1 MESSNEILIKIK
13 TLNSTT
19 IPLKIY
25 TNETIGGLKNK
36 IFQKIRVSVINQ
48 RLIFQG
54 KVLKNENKIEDYKIE
69 ESDVIHLVETDNRNY
84 QPPPTSSITNSSN
97 AQTSNPYLAIF
108 NSIFN
113 SHQTNQNNNNQT
125 LSQNDTEGIYDSF
138 KHILYP
144 STFNLQQTTE
154 IITQNI
160 NSIYN
165 LIDTSN
171 ILNFDN
177 STRIK
182 NLYQNNIGGIE
193 FKVGQWIDVRDQNLQ
208 WIEGQIIEIKEKQ
221 IKVHYIG
228 TSSRMNEW
236 IGINSERIALFRTYT
251 AQENKINDKYSSAH
265 PNKEDPNSSDTIHFT
280 KVKKFSCI
288 SNDLIIFLDIIKEKI
303 TKILN
308 QKEVIKHNR
317 FDSKD
322 VLFDNERYEMLMIMQ
337 LYPLLDKFGRLFT
350 DMAYYLMNTSFNYYT
365 DNIYLFRKNIY
376 DESLRF
382 MNIYDTSETVMK
394 NRLAQYQ
401 NLTKYSIL
409 RTNNNGT
416 NVYSNRNNETVPR
429 IGYIVNVHSYQR
441 TREEE
446 REEAMRRARRFI
458 VGKEQFTIEGKGKK
472 MYDNG
477 TQTSNI
483 KEKRIFDM
491 DKGVERFFIQG
502 VVIKKDIIEDKK
514 NTLKK
519 SITKEKY
526 IIEAKNKGATK
537 ANLQSSST
545 TFKKGNS
552 MGGGVRYKV
561 NTSKGSLFTKK
572 K

>member
-54 KVLKNENKIEDYKIE
+54 KVLQNDKQISDYKIE

-84 QPPPTSSITNSSN
+84 QPPPSSSSITNSDN
-97 AQTSNPYLAIF
+97 TQTQTNPYLAIF
-108 NSIFN
+108 NSIFT
-113 SHQTNQNNNNQT
+113 SHPTSQNNTQN

-144 STFNLQQTTE
+144 STFNLQNTTE
-154 IITQNI
+154 IITQSI

-171 ILNFDN
+171 FLNFDN
-177 STRIK
+177 SARIK
-182 NLYQNNIGGIE
+182 NLYQNNIGGLE
-193 FKVGQWIDVRDQNLQ
+193 FKVGQWIDIRDQNLQ
-208 WIEGQIIEIKEKQ
+208 WIEGQIIEVKDKQ
-221 IKVHYIG
+221 VKVHYIG

-236 IGINSERIALFRTYT
+236 IGTNSDRLALFRTYT
-251 AQENKINDKYSSAH
+251 AQENKLNEKYSSAH
-265 PNKEDPNSSDTIHFT
+265 PNKEDPNPNDTIHFT

-288 SNDLIIFLDIIKEKI
+288 SNDIIIFLDVIKEKI
-303 TKILN
+303 TRILN
-308 QKEVIKHNR
+308 QKEVLKHNR

-322 VLFDNERYEMLMIMQ
+322 ALFDNERYEMLMIMQ
-337 LYPLLDKFGRLFT
+337 LYPLLDKFGRLLT

-409 RTNNNGT
+409 RTSNNGS
-416 NVYSNRNNETVPR
+416 NAYSNSHSENVPR

-446 REEAMRRARRFI
+446 REEQMRRARRFI
-458 VGKEQFTIEGKGKK
+458 VGRENFTIEGKKK
-472 MYDNG
+472 RMYDNG
-477 TQTSNI
+477 TQTTI
-483 KEKRIFDM
+483 KEKRMLDM
-491 DKGVERFFIQG
+491 DKGVERFCIQG
-502 VVIKKDIIEDKK
+502 VVKKDIIEDKK
-514 NTLKK
+514 TALRK

-526 IIEAKNKGATK
+526 VIEAKSKAFTK
-537 ANLQSSST
+537 TSTQSTS
-545 TFKKGNS
+545 FKNGNS
-552 MGGGVRYKV
+552 INKSVRYKV
-561 NTSKGSLFTKK
+561 DASKGTFFTKK

>member
-54 KVLKNENKIEDYKIE
+54 KVLQNDKQISDYKIE

-84 QPPPTSSITNSSN
+84 QPPPSSSSITNSDN
-97 AQTSNPYLAIF
+97 TQTQTNPYLAIF
-108 NSIFN
+108 NSIFT
-113 SHQTNQNNNNQT
+113 SHPTSQNNTQN

-144 STFNLQQTTE
+144 STFNLQNTTE
-154 IITQNI
+154 IITQSI

-171 ILNFDN
+171 FLNFDN
-177 STRIK
+177 SARIK
-182 NLYQNNIGGIE
+182 NLYQNNIGGLE
-193 FKVGQWIDVRDQNLQ
+193 FKVGQWIDIRDQNLQ
-208 WIEGQIIEIKEKQ
+208 WIEGQIIEVKDKQ
-221 IKVHYIG
+221 VKVHYIG

-236 IGINSERIALFRTYT
+236 IGTNSDRLALFRTYT
-251 AQENKINDKYSSAH
+251 AQENKLNEKYSSAH
-265 PNKEDPNSSDTIHFT
+265 PNKEDPNPNDTIHFT

-288 SNDLIIFLDIIKEKI
+288 SNDIIIFLDVIKEKI
-303 TKILN
+303 TRILN
-308 QKEVIKHNR
+308 QKEVLKHNR

-322 VLFDNERYEMLMIMQ
+322 ALFDNERYEMLMIMQ
-337 LYPLLDKFGRLFT
+337 LYPLLDKFGRLLT

-409 RTNNNGT
+409 RTSNNGS
-416 NVYSNRNNETVPR
+416 NAYSNSHSENVPR

-446 REEAMRRARRFI
+446 REEQMRRARRFI
-458 VGKEQFTIEGKGKK
+458 VGRENFTIEGKKK
-472 MYDNG
+472 RMYDNG
-477 TQTSNI
+477 TQTTI
-483 KEKRIFDM
+483 KEKRMLDM
-491 DKGVERFFIQG
+491 DKGVERFCIQG
-502 VVIKKDIIEDKK
+502 VVKKDIIEDKK
-514 NTLKK
+514 TALRK

-526 IIEAKNKGATK
+526 VIEAKSKAFTK
-537 ANLQSSST
+537 TSTQSTS
-545 TFKKGNS
+545 FKKGNS
-552 MGGGVRYKV
+552 INKSVRYKV
-561 NTSKGSLFTKK
+561 DASKGTFFTKK

>member
-54 KVLKNENKIEDYKIE
+54 KVLQNDKQISDYKIE

-84 QPPPTSSITNSSN
+84 QPPPSSSSITNSDN
-97 AQTSNPYLAIF
+97 TQTQTNPYLAIF
-108 NSIFN
+108 NSIFT
-113 SHQTNQNNNNQT
+113 SHPTSQNNTQN

-144 STFNLQQTTE
+144 STFNLQNTTE
-154 IITQNI
+154 IITQSI

-171 ILNFDN
+171 FLNFDN
-177 STRIK
+177 SARIK
-182 NLYQNNIGGIE
+182 NLYQNNIGGLE
-193 FKVGQWIDVRDQNLQ
+193 FTVGQWIDIRDQNLQ
-208 WIEGQIIEIKEKQ
+208 WIEGQIIEVKAKQ
-221 IKVHYIG
+221 VKVHYIG

-236 IGINSERIALFRTYT
+236 IGTNSDRLALFRTYT
-251 AQENKINDKYSSAH
+251 AQENKLNEKYSSAH
-265 PNKEDPNSSDTIHFT
+265 PNKEDPNPNDTIHFT

-288 SNDLIIFLDIIKEKI
+288 SNDIIIFLDVIKEKI
-303 TKILN
+303 TRILN
-308 QKEVIKHNR
+308 QKEVLKHNR

-322 VLFDNERYEMLMIMQ
+322 ALFDNERYEMLMIMQ
-337 LYPLLDKFGRLFT
+337 LYPLLDKFGRLLT

-409 RTNNNGT
+409 RTSNNGS
-416 NVYSNRNNETVPR
+416 NAYSNSHSENVPR

-446 REEAMRRARRFI
+446 REEQMRRARRFI
-458 VGKEQFTIEGKGKK
+458 VGRENFTIEGKKK
-472 MYDNG
+472 RMYDNG
-477 TQTSNI
+477 TQTTI
-483 KEKRIFDM
+483 KEKRMLDM
-491 DKGVERFFIQG
+491 DKGVERFCIQG
-502 VVIKKDIIEDKK
+502 VVKKDIIEDKK
-514 NTLKK
+514 TALRK

-526 IIEAKNKGATK
+526 VIEAKSKAFTK
-537 ANLQSSST
+537 TSTQSTS
-545 TFKKGNS
+545 FKKGNS
-552 MGGGVRYKV
+552 INKSVRYKV
-561 NTSKGSLFTKK
+561 DASKGTFFTKK

>member
-1 MESSNEILIKIK
+1 METSNEILIKIK

-54 KVLKNENKIEDYKIE
+54 KVLQNDKQISDYKIE

-84 QPPPTSSITNSSN
+84 QPPPSSSSITNSDN
-97 AQTSNPYLAIF
+97 TQTQTNPYLAIF
-108 NSIFN
+108 NSIFT
-113 SHQTNQNNNNQT
+113 SHPTSQNNTQN

-144 STFNLQQTTE
+144 STFNLQNTTE
-154 IITQNI
+154 IITQSI

-165 LIDTSN
+165 LIDTLN
-171 ILNFDN
+171 FLNFDN
-177 STRIK
+177 SARIK
-182 NLYQNNIGGIE
+182 NLYQNNIGGLE
-193 FKVGQWIDVRDQNLQ
+193 FKVGQWIDIRDQNLQ
-208 WIEGQIIEIKEKQ
+208 WIEGQIIEVKDKQ
-221 IKVHYIG
+221 VKVHYIG

-236 IGINSERIALFRTYT
+236 IGTNSDRLALFRTYT
-251 AQENKINDKYSSAH
+251 AQENKLNEKYSSAH
-265 PNKEDPNSSDTIHFT
+265 PNKEDPNPNDTIHFT

-288 SNDLIIFLDIIKEKI
+288 SNDIIIFLDVIKEKI
-303 TKILN
+303 TRILN
-308 QKEVIKHNR
+308 QKEVLKHNR

-322 VLFDNERYEMLMIMQ
+322 ALFDNERYEMLMIMQ
-337 LYPLLDKFGRLFT
+337 LYPLLDKFGRLLT

-409 RTNNNGT
+409 RTSNNGS
-416 NVYSNRNNETVPR
+416 NAYSNSHSENVPR

-446 REEAMRRARRFI
+446 REEQMRRARRFI
-458 VGKEQFTIEGKGKK
+458 VGRENFTIEGKKK
-472 MYDNG
+472 RMYDNG
-477 TQTSNI
+477 TQTTI
-483 KEKRIFDM
+483 KEKRMLDM
-491 DKGVERFFIQG
+491 DKGVERFCIQG
-502 VVIKKDIIEDKK
+502 VVKKDIIEDKK
-514 NTLKK
+514 TALRK

-526 IIEAKNKGATK
+526 VIEAKSKAFTK
-537 ANLQSSST
+537 TSTQSTS
-545 TFKKGNS
+545 FKKGNS
-552 MGGGVRYKV
+552 INKSVRYKV
-561 NTSKGSLFTKK
+561 DASKGTFFTKK

>member
-54 KVLKNENKIEDYKIE
+54 KVLQNDKQISDYKIE

-84 QPPPTSSITNSSN
+84 QPPPSSSSITNSDN
-97 AQTSNPYLAIF
+97 TQTQTNPYLAIF
-108 NSIFN
+108 NSIFT
-113 SHQTNQNNNNQT
+113 SHPTSQNNTQN

-144 STFNLQQTTE
+144 STFNLQNTTE
-154 IITQNI
+154 IITQSI

-171 ILNFDN
+171 FLNFDN
-177 STRIK
+177 SARIK
-182 NLYQNNIGGIE
+182 NLYQNNIGGLE
-193 FKVGQWIDVRDQNLQ
+193 FKVGQWIDIRDQNLQ
-208 WIEGQIIEIKEKQ
+208 WIEGQIIEVKDKQ
-221 IKVHYIG
+221 VKVHYIG

-236 IGINSERIALFRTYT
+236 IGTNSDRLALFRTYT
-251 AQENKINDKYSSAH
+251 AQENKLNEKYSSAH
-265 PNKEDPNSSDTIHFT
+265 PNKEDPNPNDTIHFT

-288 SNDLIIFLDIIKEKI
+288 SNDIIIFLDVIKEKI
-303 TKILN
+303 TRILN
-308 QKEVIKHNR
+308 QKEVLKHNR

-322 VLFDNERYEMLMIMQ
+322 ALFDNERYEMLMIMQ
-337 LYPLLDKFGRLFT
+337 LYPLLDKFGRLLT

-409 RTNNNGT
+409 RTSNNGS
-416 NVYSNRNNETVPR
+416 NAYSNSHSENVPR

-446 REEAMRRARRFI
+446 REEQMRRARRFI
-458 VGKEQFTIEGKGKK
+458 VGRENFTIEGKKK
-472 MYDNG
+472 RMYDNG
-477 TQTSNI
+477 TQTTL
-483 KEKRIFDM
+483 KEKRMLDM
-491 DKGVERFFIQG
+491 DKGVERFCIQG
-502 VVIKKDIIEDKK
+502 VVKKDIIEDKK
-514 NTLKK
+514 TALRK

-526 IIEAKNKGATK
+526 VIEAKSKAFTK
-537 ANLQSSST
+537 TSTQSTS
-545 TFKKGNS
+545 FKKGNS
-552 MGGGVRYKV
+552 INKSVRYKV
-561 NTSKGSLFTKK
+561 DASKGTFFTKK

>member
-54 KVLKNENKIEDYKIE
+54 KVLQNDKQISDYKIE

-84 QPPPTSSITNSSN
+84 QPPPSSSSITNSDN
-97 AQTSNPYLAIF
+97 TQTQTNPYLAIF
-108 NSIFN
+108 NSIFT
-113 SHQTNQNNNNQT
+113 SHPTSQNNTQN

-144 STFNLQQTTE
+144 STFNLQNTTE
-154 IITQNI
+154 IITQSI

-171 ILNFDN
+171 FLNFDN
-177 STRIK
+177 SARIK
-182 NLYQNNIGGIE
+182 NLYQNNIGGLE
-193 FKVGQWIDVRDQNLQ
+193 FKVGQWIDIRDQNLQ
-208 WIEGQIIEIKEKQ
+208 WIEGQIIEVKDKQ
-221 IKVHYIG
+221 VKVHYIG

-236 IGINSERIALFRTYT
+236 IGTNSDRLALFRTYT
-251 AQENKINDKYSSAH
+251 AQENKLNEKYSSAH
-265 PNKEDPNSSDTIHFT
+265 PNKEDPNPNDTIHFT

-288 SNDLIIFLDIIKEKI
+288 SNDIIIFLDVIKEKI
-303 TKILN
+303 TRILN
-308 QKEVIKHNR
+308 QKEVLKHSR

-322 VLFDNERYEMLMIMQ
+322 ALFDNERYEMLMIMQ
-337 LYPLLDKFGRLFT
+337 LYPLLDKFGRLLT

-409 RTNNNGT
+409 RTSNNGS
-416 NVYSNRNNETVPR
+416 NAYSNSHSENVPR

-446 REEAMRRARRFI
+446 REEQMRRARRFI
-458 VGKEQFTIEGKGKK
+458 VGRENFTIEGKKK
-472 MYDNG
+472 RMYDNG
-477 TQTSNI
+477 TQTTI
-483 KEKRIFDM
+483 KEKRMLDM
-491 DKGVERFFIQG
+491 DKGVERFCIQG
-502 VVIKKDIIEDKK
+502 VVKKDIIEDKK
-514 NTLKK
+514 TALRK

-526 IIEAKNKGATK
+526 VIEAKSKAFTK
-537 ANLQSSST
+537 TSTQSTS
-545 TFKKGNS
+545 FKKGNS
-552 MGGGVRYKV
+552 INKSVRYKV
-561 NTSKGSLFTKK
+561 DASKGTFFTKK

>member
-54 KVLKNENKIEDYKIE
+54 KVLQNDKQISDYKIE

-84 QPPPTSSITNSSN
+84 QPPPSSSSITNSDN
-97 AQTSNPYLAIF
+97 TQTQTNPYLAIF
-108 NSIFN
+108 NSIFT
-113 SHQTNQNNNNQT
+113 SHPTSQNNTQN

-144 STFNLQQTTE
+144 STFNLQNTTE
-154 IITQNI
+154 IITQSI

-171 ILNFDN
+171 FLNFDN
-177 STRIK
+177 SARIK
-182 NLYQNNIGGIE
+182 NLYQNNIGGLE
-193 FKVGQWIDVRDQNLQ
+193 FKVGQWIDIRDQNLQ
-208 WIEGQIIEIKEKQ
+208 WIEGQIIEVKDKQ
-221 IKVHYIG
+221 VKVHYIG

-236 IGINSERIALFRTYT
+236 IGTNSDRLALFRTYT
-251 AQENKINDKYSSAH
+251 AQENKLNEKYSSAH
-265 PNKEDPNSSDTIHFT
+265 PNKEDPNPNDTIHFT

-288 SNDLIIFLDIIKEKI
+288 SNDIIIFLDVIKEKI
-303 TKILN
+303 TRILN
-308 QKEVIKHNR
+308 QKEVLKHNR

-322 VLFDNERYEMLMIMQ
+322 ALFDNERYEMLMIMQ
-337 LYPLLDKFGRLFT
+337 LYPLLDKFGRLLT

-409 RTNNNGT
+409 RTSNNG
-416 NVYSNRNNETVPR
+416 NNAYSNSHSENVPR

-446 REEAMRRARRFI
+446 REEQMRRARRFI
-458 VGKEQFTIEGKGKK
+458 VGRENFTIEGKKK
-472 MYDNG
+472 RMYDNG
-477 TQTSNI
+477 TQTTI
-483 KEKRIFDM
+483 KEKRMLDM
-491 DKGVERFFIQG
+491 DKGVERFCIQG
-502 VVIKKDIIEDKK
+502 VVKKDIIEDKK
-514 NTLKK
+514 TALRK

-526 IIEAKNKGATK
+526 VIEAKSKAFTK
-537 ANLQSSST
+537 ISTQSTS
-545 TFKKGNS
+545 FKKGNS
-552 MGGGVRYKV
+552 INKSVRYKV
-561 NTSKGSLFTKK
+561 DASKGTFFTKK

>member
-54 KVLKNENKIEDYKIE
+54 KVLQNDKQISDYKIE

-84 QPPPTSSITNSSN
+84 QPPPSSSSITNSDN
-97 AQTSNPYLAIF
+97 TQTQTNPYLAIF
-108 NSIFN
+108 NSIFT
-113 SHQTNQNNNNQT
+113 SHPTSQNNTQN

-144 STFNLQQTTE
+144 STFNLQNTTE
-154 IITQNI
+154 IITQSI

-171 ILNFDN
+171 FLNFDN
-177 STRIK
+177 SARIK
-182 NLYQNNIGGIE
+182 NLYQNNIGGLE
-193 FKVGQWIDVRDQNLQ
+193 FKVGQWIDIRDQNLQ
-208 WIEGQIIEIKEKQ
+208 WIEGQIIEVKDKQ
-221 IKVHYIG
+221 VKVHYIG

-236 IGINSERIALFRTYT
+236 IGTNSDRLALFRTYT
-251 AQENKINDKYSSAH
+251 AQENKLNEKYSSAH
-265 PNKEDPNSSDTIHFT
+265 PNKEDPNPNDTIHFT

-288 SNDLIIFLDIIKEKI
+288 SNDIIIFLDVIKEKI
-303 TKILN
+303 TRILN
-308 QKEVIKHNR
+308 QKEVLKHNQ
-317 FDSKD
+317 FDSRD
-322 VLFDNERYEMLMIMQ
+322 ALFDNERYEMLMIMQ
-337 LYPLLDKFGRLFT
+337 LYPLLDKFGRLLT

-409 RTNNNGT
+409 RTSNNGS
-416 NVYSNRNNETVPR
+416 NAYSNSHSENVPR

-446 REEAMRRARRFI
+446 REEQMRRARRFI
-458 VGKEQFTIEGKGKK
+458 VGRENFTIEGKKK
-472 MYDNG
+472 RMYDNG
-477 TQTSNI
+477 TQTTI
-483 KEKRIFDM
+483 KEKRMLDM
-491 DKGVERFFIQG
+491 DKGVERFCIQG
-502 VVIKKDIIEDKK
+502 VVKKDIIEDKK
-514 NTLKK
+514 TALRK

-526 IIEAKNKGATK
+526 VIEAKSKAFTK
-537 ANLQSSST
+537 TSTQSTS
-545 TFKKGNS
+545 FKKGNS
-552 MGGGVRYKV
+552 INKSVRYKV
-561 NTSKGSLFTKK
+561 DASKGTFFTKK

>member
-54 KVLKNENKIEDYKIE
+54 KVLQNDKQISDYKIE

-84 QPPPTSSITNSSN
+84 QPPPSSSSITNSDN
-97 AQTSNPYLAIF
+97 TQTQTNPYLAIF
-108 NSIFN
+108 NSIFT
-113 SHQTNQNNNNQT
+113 SHPTSQNNTQN

-144 STFNLQQTTE
+144 STFNLQNTTE
-154 IITQNI
+154 IITQSI

-171 ILNFDN
+171 FLNFDN
-177 STRIK
+177 SARIK
-182 NLYQNNIGGIE
+182 NLYQNNIGGLE
-193 FKVGQWIDVRDQNLQ
+193 FKVGQWIDIRDQNLQ
-208 WIEGQIIEIKEKQ
+208 WIEGQIIEVKDKQ
-221 IKVHYIG
+221 VKVHYIG

-236 IGINSERIALFRTYT
+236 IGTNSDRLALFRTYT
-251 AQENKINDKYSSAH
+251 AQENKLNEKYSSAH
-265 PNKEDPNSSDTIHFT
+265 PNKEDPNPNDTIHFT

-288 SNDLIIFLDIIKEKI
+288 SNDIIIFLDVIKEKI
-303 TKILN
+303 TRILN
-308 QKEVIKHNR
+308 QKEVLKHNR

-322 VLFDNERYEMLMIMQ
+322 ALFDNERYEMLMIMQ
-337 LYPLLDKFGRLFT
+337 LYPLLDKFGRLLT

-409 RTNNNGT
+409 RTSNNGS
-416 NVYSNRNNETVPR
+416 NAYSNSHSENVPR

-446 REEAMRRARRFI
+446 REEQMRRARRFI
-458 VGKEQFTIEGKGKK
+458 VGRENFTIEGKKK
-472 MYDNG
+472 RMYDNG
-477 TQTSNI
+477 TQTTI
-483 KEKRIFDM
+483 KEKRMLDM
-491 DKGVERFFIQG
+491 DKGVEHFCIQG
-502 VVIKKDIIEDKK
+502 VVKKDIIEDKK
-514 NTLKK
+514 TALRK

-526 IIEAKNKGATK
+526 VIEAKSKAFTK
-537 ANLQSSST
+537 TSTQSTS
-545 TFKKGNS
+545 FKKGNS
-552 MGGGVRYKV
+552 INKSVRYKV
-561 NTSKGSLFTKK
+561 DASKGTFFTKK

>member
-54 KVLKNENKIEDYKIE
+54 KVLQNDKQISDYKIE

-84 QPPPTSSITNSSN
+84 QPPPSSSSN
-97 AQTSNPYLAIF
+97 NTQTQTNPYLAIF
-108 NSIFN
+108 NSIFT
-113 SHQTNQNNNNQT
+113 SHPTSQNNTQN

-144 STFNLQQTTE
+144 STFNLQNTTE
-154 IITQNI
+154 IITQSI

-171 ILNFDN
+171 FLNFDN
-177 STRIK
+177 SARIK
-182 NLYQNNIGGIE
+182 NLYQNNIGGLE
-193 FKVGQWIDVRDQNLQ
+193 FKVGQWIDIRDQNLQ
-208 WIEGQIIEIKEKQ
+208 WIEGQIIEVKDKQ
-221 IKVHYIG
+221 VKVHYIG

-236 IGINSERIALFRTYT
+236 IGTNSDRLALFRTYT
-251 AQENKINDKYSSAH
+251 AQENKLNEKYSSAH
-265 PNKEDPNSSDTIHFT
+265 PNKEDPNPNDTIHFT

-288 SNDLIIFLDIIKEKI
+288 SNDIIIFLDVIKEKI
-303 TKILN
+303 TRILN
-308 QKEVIKHNR
+308 QKEVLKHNR

-322 VLFDNERYEMLMIMQ
+322 ALFDNERYEMLMIMQ
-337 LYPLLDKFGRLFT
+337 LYPLLDKFGRLLT

-409 RTNNNGT
+409 RTSNNGS
-416 NVYSNRNNETVPR
+416 NAYSNSHSENVPR

-446 REEAMRRARRFI
+446 REEQMRRARRFI
-458 VGKEQFTIEGKGKK
+458 VGRENFTIEGKKK
-472 MYDNG
+472 RMYDNG
-477 TQTSNI
+477 TQTTI
-483 KEKRIFDM
+483 KEKRMLDM
-491 DKGVERFFIQG
+491 DKGVERFCIQG
-502 VVIKKDIIEDKK
+502 VVKKDIIEDKK
-514 NTLKK
+514 TALRK

-526 IIEAKNKGATK
+526 VIEAKSKAFTK
-537 ANLQSSST
+537 TSTQSTS
-545 TFKKGNS
+545 FKKGNS
-552 MGGGVRYKV
+552 INKSVRYKV
-561 NTSKGSLFTKK
+561 DASKGTFFTKK

>member
-54 KVLKNENKIEDYKIE
+54 KVLQNDKQISDYKIE

-84 QPPPTSSITNSSN
+84 QPPPSSSSITNSDN
-97 AQTSNPYLAIF
+97 TQTQTNPYLAIF
-108 NSIFN
+108 NSIFT
-113 SHQTNQNNNNQT
+113 SHPTSQNNTQN

-144 STFNLQQTTE
+144 STFNLQNTTE
-154 IITQNI
+154 IITQSI

-171 ILNFDN
+171 FLNFDN
-177 STRIK
+177 SARIK
-182 NLYQNNIGGIE
+182 NLYQNNIGGLE
-193 FKVGQWIDVRDQNLQ
+193 FKVGQWIDIRDQNLQ
-208 WIEGQIIEIKEKQ
+208 WIEGQIIEVKDKQ
-221 IKVHYIG
+221 VKVHYIG

-236 IGINSERIALFRTYT
+236 IGTNSDRLALFRTYT
-251 AQENKINDKYSSAH
+251 AQENKLNEKYSSAH
-265 PNKEDPNSSDTIHFT
+265 PNKEDPNPNDTIHFT

-288 SNDLIIFLDIIKEKI
+288 SNDIIIFLDVIKEKI
-303 TKILN
+303 TRILN
-308 QKEVIKHNR
+308 QKEVLKHNR

-322 VLFDNERYEMLMIMQ
+322 ALFDNERYEMLMIMQ
-337 LYPLLDKFGRLFT
+337 LYPLLDKFGRLLT
-350 DMAYYLMNTSFNYYT
+350 DMAYHLMNTSINYYT

-409 RTNNNGT
+409 RTSNNGS
-416 NVYSNRNNETVPR
+416 NAYSNSHSENVPR

-446 REEAMRRARRFI
+446 REEQMRRARRFI
-458 VGKEQFTIEGKGKK
+458 VGRENFTIEGKKK
-472 MYDNG
+472 RMYDNG
-477 TQTSNI
+477 TQTTI
-483 KEKRIFDM
+483 KEKRMLDM
-491 DKGVERFFIQG
+491 DKGVERFCIQG
-502 VVIKKDIIEDKK
+502 VVKKDIIEDKK
-514 NTLKK
+514 TALRK

-526 IIEAKNKGATK
+526 VIEAKSKAFTK
-537 ANLQSSST
+537 TSTQSTS
-545 TFKKGNS
+545 FKKGNS
-552 MGGGVRYKV
+552 INKSVRYKV
-561 NTSKGSLFTKK
+561 DASKGTFFTKK

>member
-25 TNETIGGLKNK
+25 TNETIGSLKNK

-54 KVLKNENKIEDYKIE
+54 KVLQNDKQISDYKIE

-84 QPPPTSSITNSSN
+84 QPPPSSSSITNSDN
-97 AQTSNPYLAIF
+97 TQTQTNPYLAIF
-108 NSIFN
+108 NSIFT
-113 SHQTNQNNNNQT
+113 SHPTSQNNTQN

-144 STFNLQQTTE
+144 STFNLQNTTE
-154 IITQNI
+154 IITQSI

-171 ILNFDN
+171 FLNFDN
-177 STRIK
+177 SARIK
-182 NLYQNNIGGIE
+182 NLYQNNIGGLE
-193 FKVGQWIDVRDQNLQ
+193 FKVGQWIDIRDQNLQ
-208 WIEGQIIEIKEKQ
+208 WIEGQIIEVKDKQ
-221 IKVHYIG
+221 VKVHYIG

-236 IGINSERIALFRTYT
+236 IGTNSDRLALFRTYT
-251 AQENKINDKYSSAH
+251 AQENKLNEKYSSAH
-265 PNKEDPNSSDTIHFT
+265 PNKEDPNPNDTIHFT

-288 SNDLIIFLDIIKEKI
+288 SNDIIIFLDVIKEKI
-303 TKILN
+303 TRILN
-308 QKEVIKHNR
+308 QKEVLKHNR

-322 VLFDNERYEMLMIMQ
+322 ALFDNERYEMLMIMQ
-337 LYPLLDKFGRLFT
+337 LYPLLDKFGRLLT

-409 RTNNNGT
+409 RTSNNGS
-416 NVYSNRNNETVPR
+416 NAYSNSHSENVPR

-446 REEAMRRARRFI
+446 REEQMRRARRFI
-458 VGKEQFTIEGKGKK
+458 VGRENFTIEGKKK
-472 MYDNG
+472 RMYDNG
-477 TQTSNI
+477 TQTTI
-483 KEKRIFDM
+483 KEKRMLDM
-491 DKGVERFFIQG
+491 DKGVERFCIQG
-502 VVIKKDIIEDKK
+502 VVKKDIIEDKK
-514 NTLKK
+514 TALRK

-526 IIEAKNKGATK
+526 VIEAKSKAFTK
-537 ANLQSSST
+537 TSTQSTS
-545 TFKKGNS
+545 FKKGNS
-552 MGGGVRYKV
+552 INKSVRYKV
-561 NTSKGSLFTKK
+561 DASKGTFFTKK

>member
-54 KVLKNENKIEDYKIE
+54 KVLQNDKQISDYKIE

-84 QPPPTSSITNSSN
+84 QPPPSSSSITNSDN
-97 AQTSNPYLAIF
+97 TQTQTNPYLAIF
-108 NSIFN
+108 NSIFT
-113 SHQTNQNNNNQT
+113 SHPTSQNNTQN

-144 STFNLQQTTE
+144 STFNLQNTTE
-154 IITQNI
+154 LITQSI

-171 ILNFDN
+171 FLNFDN
-177 STRIK
+177 SARIK
-182 NLYQNNIGGIE
+182 NLYQNNIGGLE
-193 FKVGQWIDVRDQNLQ
+193 FKVGQWIDIRDQNLQ
-208 WIEGQIIEIKEKQ
+208 WIEGQIIEVKDKQ
-221 IKVHYIG
+221 VKVHYIG

-236 IGINSERIALFRTYT
+236 IGTNSDRLALFRTYT
-251 AQENKINDKYSSAH
+251 AQENKLNEKYSSAH
-265 PNKEDPNSSDTIHFT
+265 PNKEDPNPNDTIHFT

-288 SNDLIIFLDIIKEKI
+288 SNDIIIFLDVIKEKI
-303 TKILN
+303 TRILN
-308 QKEVIKHNR
+308 QKEVLKHNR

-322 VLFDNERYEMLMIMQ
+322 ALFDNERYEMLMIMQ
-337 LYPLLDKFGRLFT
+337 LYPLLDKFGRLLT

-409 RTNNNGT
+409 RTSNNGS
-416 NVYSNRNNETVPR
+416 NAYSNSHSENVPR

-446 REEAMRRARRFI
+446 REEQMRRARRFI
-458 VGKEQFTIEGKGKK
+458 VGRENFTIEGKKK
-472 MYDNG
+472 RMYDNG
-477 TQTSNI
+477 TQTTI
-483 KEKRIFDM
+483 KEKRMLDM
-491 DKGVERFFIQG
+491 DKGVERFCIQG
-502 VVIKKDIIEDKK
+502 VVKKDIIEDKK
-514 NTLKK
+514 TALRK

-526 IIEAKNKGATK
+526 VIEAKSKAFTK
-537 ANLQSSST
+537 TSTQSTS
-545 TFKKGNS
+545 FKKGNS
-552 MGGGVRYKV
+552 INKSVRYKV
-561 NTSKGSLFTKK
+561 DASKGTFFTKK

>member
-54 KVLKNENKIEDYKIE
+54 KVLQNDKQISDYKIE

-84 QPPPTSSITNSSN
+84 QPPPSSSSITNSDN
-97 AQTSNPYLAIF
+97 TQTQTNPYLAIF
-108 NSIFN
+108 NSIFT
-113 SHQTNQNNNNQT
+113 SHPTSQNNTQN

-144 STFNLQQTTE
+144 STFNLQNTTE
-154 IITQNI
+154 IITQSI

-171 ILNFDN
+171 FLNFDN
-177 STRIK
+177 SARIK
-182 NLYQNNIGGIE
+182 NLYQNNIGGLE
-193 FKVGQWIDVRDQNLQ
+193 FKVGQWIDIRDQNLQ
-208 WIEGQIIEIKEKQ
+208 WIEGQIIEVKDKQ
-221 IKVHYIG
+221 VKVHYIG

-236 IGINSERIALFRTYT
+236 IGTNSDRLALFRTYT
-251 AQENKINDKYSSAH
+251 AQENKLNEKYSSAH
-265 PNKEDPNSSDTIHFT
+265 PNKEDPNPNDTIHFT

-288 SNDLIIFLDIIKEKI
+288 SNDIIIFLDVIKEKI
-303 TKILN
+303 TRILN
-308 QKEVIKHNR
+308 QKEVLKHNR

-322 VLFDNERYEMLMIMQ
+322 ALFDNERYEMLMIMQ
-337 LYPLLDKFGRLFT
+337 LYPLLDKFGRLLT

-409 RTNNNGT
+409 RTSNNGS
-416 NVYSNRNNETVPR
+416 NAYSNSHSENVPR

-446 REEAMRRARRFI
+446 REEQMRRARRFI
-458 VGKEQFTIEGKGKK
+458 VGRENFTIEGKKK
-472 MYDNG
+472 RMYDNG
-477 TQTSNI
+477 TQTTI
-483 KEKRIFDM
+483 KEKRMLDM
-491 DKGVERFFIQG
+491 DKGVERFCIQG
-502 VVIKKDIIEDKK
+502 VVKKDIIEDKK
-514 NTLKK
+514 TALRK

-526 IIEAKNKGATK
+526 VIEAKSKAFTK
-537 ANLQSSST
+537 TSTQSTSC
-545 TFKKGNS
+545 KKGNS
-552 MGGGVRYKV
+552 INKSVRYKV
-561 NTSKGSLFTKK
+561 DASKGTFFTKK

>member
-54 KVLKNENKIEDYKIE
+54 KVLQNDKQISDYKIE

-84 QPPPTSSITNSSN
+84 QPPPSSSSITNSDN
-97 AQTSNPYLAIF
+97 TQTQTNPYLAIF
-108 NSIFN
+108 NSIFT
-113 SHQTNQNNNNQT
+113 SQPTSQNNTQN

-144 STFNLQQTTE
+144 STFNLQNTTE
-154 IITQNI
+154 IITQSI

-171 ILNFDN
+171 FLNFDN
-177 STRIK
+177 SARIK
-182 NLYQNNIGGIE
+182 NLYQNNIGGLE
-193 FKVGQWIDVRDQNLQ
+193 FKVGQWIDIRDQNLQ
-208 WIEGQIIEIKEKQ
+208 WIEGQIIEVKDKQ
-221 IKVHYIG
+221 VKVHYIG

-236 IGINSERIALFRTYT
+236 IGTNSDRLALFRTYT
-251 AQENKINDKYSSAH
+251 AQENKLNEKYSSAH
-265 PNKEDPNSSDTIHFT
+265 PNKEDPNPNDTIHFT

-288 SNDLIIFLDIIKEKI
+288 SNDIIIFLDVIKEKI
-303 TKILN
+303 TRILN
-308 QKEVIKHNR
+308 QKEVLKHNR

-322 VLFDNERYEMLMIMQ
+322 ALFDNERYEMLMIMQ
-337 LYPLLDKFGRLFT
+337 LYPLLDKFGRLLT

-409 RTNNNGT
+409 RTSNNGS
-416 NVYSNRNNETVPR
+416 NAYSNSHSENVPR

-446 REEAMRRARRFI
+446 REEQMRRARRFI
-458 VGKEQFTIEGKGKK
+458 VGRENFTIEGKKK
-472 MYDNG
+472 RMYDNG
-477 TQTSNI
+477 TQTTI
-483 KEKRIFDM
+483 KEKRMLDM
-491 DKGVERFFIQG
+491 DKGVERFCIQG
-502 VVIKKDIIEDKK
+502 VVKKDIIEDKK
-514 NTLKK
+514 TALRK

-526 IIEAKNKGATK
+526 VIEAKSKAFTK
-537 ANLQSSST
+537 TSTQSTS
-545 TFKKGNS
+545 FKKGNS
-552 MGGGVRYKV
+552 INKSVRYKV
-561 NTSKGSLFTKK
+561 DASKGTFFTKK

>member
-25 TNETIGGLKNK
+25 QNETIGCLKNK

-54 KVLKNENKIEDYKIE
+54 KVLQNDKLISDYKIE
-69 ESDVIHLVETDNRNY
+69 ESDVIHLVETDSRNY
-84 QPPPTSSITNSSN
+84 QPPPSSSITNSDN
-97 AQTSNPYLAIF
+97 AQTSTNPYLAIF

-113 SHQTNQNNNNQT
+113 SHPSNQSNSQN

-144 STFNLQQTTE
+144 STFNIQNTTE
-154 IITQNI
+154 IITQSI

-171 ILNFDN
+171 FLNFDN
-177 STRIK
+177 SARIK
-182 NLYQNNIGGIE
+182 NLYQNNIGGLE
-193 FKVGQWIDVRDQNLQ
+193 FKVGQWIDIRDQNLQ
-208 WIEGQIIEIKEKQ
+208 WIEGQIIEVKDKQ
-221 IKVHYIG
+221 VKVHYIG

-236 IGINSERIALFRTYT
+236 IGTNSDRLALFRTYT
-251 AQENKINDKYSSAH
+251 AQENKLNDKYSSAH
-265 PNKEDPNSSDTIHFT
+265 PNKEDPNPNDTIHFT

-288 SNDLIIFLDIIKEKI
+288 SNDIIIFLDVIKEKI
-303 TKILN
+303 TRILN
-308 QKEVIKHNR
+308 QKEVLKHNR
-317 FDSKD
+317 FESKD
-322 VLFDNERYEMLMIMQ
+322 ALFDNERYEMLMIMQ
-337 LYPLLDKFGRLFT
+337 LYPLLDKFGRLLT

-409 RTNNNGT
+409 RTNNNGST
-416 NVYSNRNNETVPR
+416 PYSNNQNGNVPR

-446 REEAMRRARRFI
+446 REEQMRRARRFMI
-458 VGKEQFTIEGKGKK
+458 GRENFTIEGKRKR

-477 TQTSNI
+477 TQTTI
-483 KEKRIFDM
+483 KEKRILDM
-491 DKGVERFFIQG
+491 DKGVERFCIHG
-502 VVIKKDIIEDKK
+502 IVKKEIIEDKK
-514 NTLKK
+514 IVLRK

-526 IIEAKNKGATK
+526 IIEAKSKAPTK
-537 ANLQSSST
+537 TSTQSTS
-545 TFKKGNS
+545 FKKGNS
-552 MGGGVRYKV
+552 INKNIRYKV
-561 NTSKGSLFTKK
+561 NALKGTLSTKK

>member
-54 KVLKNENKIEDYKIE
+54 KMLQNDKQISDYKIE

-84 QPPPTSSITNSSN
+84 QPPPSSSSITNSDN
-97 AQTSNPYLAIF
+97 TQTQTNPYLAIF
-108 NSIFN
+108 NSIFT
-113 SHQTNQNNNNQT
+113 SHPTSQNNTQN

-144 STFNLQQTTE
+144 STFNLQNTTE
-154 IITQNI
+154 IITQSI

-171 ILNFDN
+171 FLNFDN
-177 STRIK
+177 SARIK
-182 NLYQNNIGGIE
+182 NLYQNNIGGLE
-193 FKVGQWIDVRDQNLQ
+193 FKVGQWIDIRDQNLQ
-208 WIEGQIIEIKEKQ
+208 WIEGQIIEVKDKQ
-221 IKVHYIG
+221 VKVHYIG

-236 IGINSERIALFRTYT
+236 IGTNSDRLALFRTYT
-251 AQENKINDKYSSAH
+251 AQENKLNEKYSSAH
-265 PNKEDPNSSDTIHFT
+265 PNKEDPNPNDTIHFT

-288 SNDLIIFLDIIKEKI
+288 SNDIIIFLDVIKEKI
-303 TKILN
+303 TRILN
-308 QKEVIKHNR
+308 QKEVLKHNR

-322 VLFDNERYEMLMIMQ
+322 ALFDNERYEMLMIMQ
-337 LYPLLDKFGRLFT
+337 LYPLLDKFGRLLT

-409 RTNNNGT
+409 RTSNNGS
-416 NVYSNRNNETVPR
+416 NAYSNSHSENVPR

-446 REEAMRRARRFI
+446 REEQMRRARRFI
-458 VGKEQFTIEGKGKK
+458 VGRENFTIEGKKK
-472 MYDNG
+472 RMYDNG
-477 TQTSNI
+477 TQTTI
-483 KEKRIFDM
+483 KEKRMLDM
-491 DKGVERFFIQG
+491 DKGVERFCIQG
-502 VVIKKDIIEDKK
+502 VVKKDIIEDKK
-514 NTLKK
+514 TALRK

-526 IIEAKNKGATK
+526 VIEAKSKAFTK
-537 ANLQSSST
+537 TSTQSTS
-545 TFKKGNS
+545 FKKGNS
-552 MGGGVRYKV
+552 INKSVRYKV
-561 NTSKGSLFTKK
+561 DASKGTFFTKK

>member
-54 KVLKNENKIEDYKIE
+54 KVLQNDKQISDYKIE

-84 QPPPTSSITNSSN
+84 QPPPSSSSITNSDN
-97 AQTSNPYLAIF
+97 TQTQTNPYLAIF
-108 NSIFN
+108 NSIFT
-113 SHQTNQNNNNQT
+113 SHPTSQNNTQN

-144 STFNLQQTTE
+144 STFNLQNTTE
-154 IITQNI
+154 IITQSI

-171 ILNFDN
+171 FLNFDN
-177 STRIK
+177 SARIK
-182 NLYQNNIGGIE
+182 NLYQNNIGGLE
-193 FKVGQWIDVRDQNLQ
+193 FKVGQWIDIRDQNLQ
-208 WIEGQIIEIKEKQ
+208 WIEGQIIEVKDKQ
-221 IKVHYIG
+221 VKVHYIG

-236 IGINSERIALFRTYT
+236 IGTNSDRLALFRTYT
-251 AQENKINDKYSSAH
+251 AQENKLNEKYSSAH
-265 PNKEDPNSSDTIHFT
+265 PNKEDPNPNDTIHFT

-288 SNDLIIFLDIIKEKI
+288 SNDIIIFLDVIKEKI
-303 TKILN
+303 TRILN
-308 QKEVIKHNR
+308 QKEVLKHNR

-322 VLFDNERYEMLMIMQ
+322 ALFDNERYEMLMIMQ
-337 LYPLLDKFGRLFT
+337 LYPLLDKFGRLLT

-401 NLTKYSIL
+401 NLTKYSIR
-409 RTNNNGT
+409 RTSNNGS
-416 NVYSNRNNETVPR
+416 NAYSNSHSENVPR

-446 REEAMRRARRFI
+446 REEQMRRARRFI
-458 VGKEQFTIEGKGKK
+458 VGRENFTIEGKKK
-472 MYDNG
+472 RMYDNG
-477 TQTSNI
+477 TQTTI
-483 KEKRIFDM
+483 KEKRMLDM
-491 DKGVERFFIQG
+491 DKGVERFCIQG
-502 VVIKKDIIEDKK
+502 VVKKDIIEDKK
-514 NTLKK
+514 TALRK

-526 IIEAKNKGATK
+526 VIEAKSKAFTK
-537 ANLQSSST
+537 TSTQSTS
-545 TFKKGNS
+545 FKKGNS
-552 MGGGVRYKV
+552 INKSVRYKV
-561 NTSKGSLFTKK
+561 DASKGTFFTKK

>member
-54 KVLKNENKIEDYKIE
+54 KVLQNDKQISDYKIE

-84 QPPPTSSITNSSN
+84 QPPPSSSSITNSDN
-97 AQTSNPYLAIF
+97 TQAQTNPYLAIF
-108 NSIFN
+108 NSIFT
-113 SHQTNQNNNNQT
+113 SQPTSQNNTQN

-144 STFNLQQTTE
+144 STFNLQNTTE
-154 IITQNI
+154 IITQSI

-171 ILNFDN
+171 FLNFDN
-177 STRIK
+177 SARIK
-182 NLYQNNIGGIE
+182 NLYQNNIGGLE
-193 FKVGQWIDVRDQNLQ
+193 FKVGQWIDIRDQNLQ
-208 WIEGQIIEIKEKQ
+208 WIEGQIIEVKDKQ
-221 IKVHYIG
+221 VKVHYIG

-236 IGINSERIALFRTYT
+236 IGTNSDRLALFRTYT
-251 AQENKINDKYSSAH
+251 AQENKLNEKYSSAH
-265 PNKEDPNSSDTIHFT
+265 PNKEDPNPNDTIHFT

-288 SNDLIIFLDIIKEKI
+288 SNDIIIFLDVIKEKI
-303 TKILN
+303 TRILN
-308 QKEVIKHNR
+308 QKEVLKHNR

-322 VLFDNERYEMLMIMQ
+322 ALFDNERYEMLMIMQ
-337 LYPLLDKFGRLFT
+337 LYPLLDKFGRLLT

-409 RTNNNGT
+409 RTSNNGS
-416 NVYSNRNNETVPR
+416 NAYSNSHSENVPR

-446 REEAMRRARRFI
+446 REEQMRRARRFI
-458 VGKEQFTIEGKGKK
+458 VGRENFTIEGKKK
-472 MYDNG
+472 RMYDNG
-477 TQTSNI
+477 TQTTI
-483 KEKRIFDM
+483 KEKRMLDM
-491 DKGVERFFIQG
+491 DKGVERFCIQG
-502 VVIKKDIIEDKK
+502 VVKKDIIEDKK
-514 NTLKK
+514 TALRK

-526 IIEAKNKGATK
+526 VIEAKSKAFTK
-537 ANLQSSST
+537 TSTQSTS
-545 TFKKGNS
+545 FKKGNAINKS
-552 MGGGVRYKV
+552 VRYKV
-561 NTSKGSLFTKK
+561 DASKGTFFTKK

>member
-54 KVLKNENKIEDYKIE
+54 KVLQNDKQISDYKIE

-84 QPPPTSSITNSSN
+84 QPPPSSSSITNSDN
-97 AQTSNPYLAIF
+97 TQTQTNPYLAIF
-108 NSIFN
+108 NSIFT
-113 SHQTNQNNNNQT
+113 SHPTSQNNTQN

-144 STFNLQQTTE
+144 STFNLQNTTE
-154 IITQNI
+154 IITQSI

-171 ILNFDN
+171 FLNFDN
-177 STRIK
+177 SARIK
-182 NLYQNNIGGIE
+182 NLYQNNIGGLE
-193 FKVGQWIDVRDQNLQ
+193 FKVGQWIDIRDQNLQ
-208 WIEGQIIEIKEKQ
+208 WIEGQIIEVKDKQ
-221 IKVHYIG
+221 VKVHYIG

-236 IGINSERIALFRTYT
+236 IGTNSDRLALFRTYT
-251 AQENKINDKYSSAH
+251 AQENKLNEKYSSAH
-265 PNKEDPNSSDTIHFT
+265 PNKEDPNPNDTIHFT

-288 SNDLIIFLDIIKEKI
+288 SNDIIIFLDVIKEKI
-303 TKILN
+303 TRILN
-308 QKEVIKHNR
+308 QKEVLKHNR

-322 VLFDNERYEMLMIMQ
+322 ALFDNERYEMLMIMQ
-337 LYPLLDKFGRLFT
+337 LYPLLDKFGRLLT

-409 RTNNNGT
+409 RTSNNGS
-416 NVYSNRNNETVPR
+416 NAYSNSHSENVPR

-446 REEAMRRARRFI
+446 REEQMRRARRFI
-458 VGKEQFTIEGKGKK
+458 VGRENFTIEGKKK
-472 MYDNG
+472 RMYDNG
-477 TQTSNI
+477 TQTTI
-483 KEKRIFDM
+483 KEKRMLDM
-491 DKGVERFFIQG
+491 DKGVERFCIQG
-502 VVIKKDIIEDKK
+502 VVKKDVIEDKK
-514 NTLKK
+514 TALRK

-526 IIEAKNKGATK
+526 VIEAKSKAFTK
-537 ANLQSSST
+537 TSTQSTS
-545 TFKKGNS
+545 FKKGNS
-552 MGGGVRYKV
+552 INKSVRYKV
-561 NTSKGSLFTKK
+561 DASKGTFFTKK

>member
-54 KVLKNENKIEDYKIE
+54 KVLQNDKQISDYKIE

-84 QPPPTSSITNSSN
+84 QPPPSSSSITNSDN
-97 AQTSNPYLAIF
+97 TQTQTNPYLAIF
-108 NSIFN
+108 NSIFT
-113 SHQTNQNNNNQT
+113 SHPTSQNNTQN

-144 STFNLQQTTE
+144 STFNLQNTTE
-154 IITQNI
+154 IITQSI

-171 ILNFDN
+171 FLNFDN
-177 STRIK
+177 SARIK
-182 NLYQNNIGGIE
+182 NLYQNNIGGLE
-193 FKVGQWIDVRDQNLQ
+193 FTVGQWIDIRDQNLQ
-208 WIEGQIIEIKEKQ
+208 WIEGQIIEVKDKQ
-221 IKVHYIG
+221 VKVHYIG

-236 IGINSERIALFRTYT
+236 IGTNSDRLALFRTYT
-251 AQENKINDKYSSAH
+251 AQENKLNEKYSSAH
-265 PNKEDPNSSDTIHFT
+265 PNKEDPNPNDTIHFT

-288 SNDLIIFLDIIKEKI
+288 SNDIIIFLDVIKEKI
-303 TKILN
+303 TRILN
-308 QKEVIKHNR
+308 QKEVLKHNR

-322 VLFDNERYEMLMIMQ
+322 ALFDNERYEMLMIMQ
-337 LYPLLDKFGRLFT
+337 LYPLLDKFGRLLT

-409 RTNNNGT
+409 RTSNNGS
-416 NVYSNRNNETVPR
+416 NAYSNSHSENVPR

-446 REEAMRRARRFI
+446 REEQMRRARRFI
-458 VGKEQFTIEGKGKK
+458 VGRENFTIEGKKK
-472 MYDNG
+472 RMYDNG
-477 TQTSNI
+477 TQTTI
-483 KEKRIFDM
+483 KEKRMLDM
-491 DKGVERFFIQG
+491 DKGVERFCIQG
-502 VVIKKDIIEDKK
+502 VVKKDIIEDKK
-514 NTLKK
+514 TALRK

-526 IIEAKNKGATK
+526 VIEAKSKAFTK
-537 ANLQSSST
+537 TSTQSTS
-545 TFKKGNS
+545 FKKGNS
-552 MGGGVRYKV
+552 INKSVRYKV
-561 NTSKGSLFTKK
+561 DASKGTFFTKK

>member
-54 KVLKNENKIEDYKIE
+54 KVLQNDKQISDYKIE

-84 QPPPTSSITNSSN
+84 QPPPSSSSITNSDN
-97 AQTSNPYLAIF
+97 TQTQTNPYLAIF
-108 NSIFN
+108 NSIFT
-113 SHQTNQNNNNQT
+113 SHPTSQNNTQN

-144 STFNLQQTTE
+144 STFNLQNTTE
-154 IITQNI
+154 IITQSI

-165 LIDTSN
+165 LIDTLN
-171 ILNFDN
+171 FLNFDN
-177 STRIK
+177 SARIK
-182 NLYQNNIGGIE
+182 NLYQNNIGGLE
-193 FKVGQWIDVRDQNLQ
+193 FKVGQWIDIRDQNLQ
-208 WIEGQIIEIKEKQ
+208 WIEGQIIEVKDKQ
-221 IKVHYIG
+221 VKVHYIG

-236 IGINSERIALFRTYT
+236 IGTNSDRLALFRTYT
-251 AQENKINDKYSSAH
+251 AQENKLNEKYSSAH
-265 PNKEDPNSSDTIHFT
+265 PNKEDPNPNDTIHFT

-288 SNDLIIFLDIIKEKI
+288 SNDIIIFLDVIKEKI
-303 TKILN
+303 TRILN
-308 QKEVIKHNR
+308 QKEVLKHNR

-322 VLFDNERYEMLMIMQ
+322 ALFDNERYEMLMIMQ
-337 LYPLLDKFGRLFT
+337 LYPLLDKFGRLLT

-409 RTNNNGT
+409 RTSNNGS
-416 NVYSNRNNETVPR
+416 NAYSNSHSENVPR

-446 REEAMRRARRFI
+446 REEQMRRARRFI
-458 VGKEQFTIEGKGKK
+458 VGRENFTIEGKKK
-472 MYDNG
+472 RMYDNG
-477 TQTSNI
+477 TQTTI
-483 KEKRIFDM
+483 KEKRMLDM
-491 DKGVERFFIQG
+491 DKGVERFCIQG
-502 VVIKKDIIEDKK
+502 VVKKDIIEDKK
-514 NTLKK
+514 TALRK

-526 IIEAKNKGATK
+526 VIEAKSKAFTK
-537 ANLQSSST
+537 TSTQSTS
-545 TFKKGNS
+545 FKKGNS
-552 MGGGVRYKV
+552 INKSVRYKV
-561 NTSKGSLFTKK
+561 DASKGTFFTKK

>member
-54 KVLKNENKIEDYKIE
+54 KVLQNDKQISDYKIE

-84 QPPPTSSITNSSN
+84 QPPPSSSSITNSDN
-97 AQTSNPYLAIF
+97 TQTQTNPYLAIF
-108 NSIFN
+108 NSIFT
-113 SHQTNQNNNNQT
+113 SHPTSQNNTQN

-144 STFNLQQTTE
+144 STFNLQNTTE
-154 IITQNI
+154 IITQSI

-171 ILNFDN
+171 FLNFDN
-177 STRIK
+177 SARIK
-182 NLYQNNIGGIE
+182 NLYQNNIGGLE
-193 FKVGQWIDVRDQNLQ
+193 FKVGQWIDIRDQNLQ
-208 WIEGQIIEIKEKQ
+208 WIEGQIIEVKDKQ
-221 IKVHYIG
+221 VKVHYIG

-236 IGINSERIALFRTYT
+236 IGTNSDRLALFRTYT
-251 AQENKINDKYSSAH
+251 AQENKLNEKYSSAH
-265 PNKEDPNSSDTIHFT
+265 PNKEDPNPNDTIHFT

-288 SNDLIIFLDIIKEKI
+288 SNDIIIFLDVIKEKI
-303 TKILN
+303 TRILN
-308 QKEVIKHNR
+308 QKEVLKHNR

-322 VLFDNERYEMLMIMQ
+322 ALFDNERYEMLMIMQ
-337 LYPLLDKFGRLFT
+337 LYPLLDKFGRLLT

-409 RTNNNGT
+409 RTSNNGS
-416 NVYSNRNNETVPR
+416 NAYSNSHSENVPR

-446 REEAMRRARRFI
+446 REEQMRRARRFI
-458 VGKEQFTIEGKGKK
+458 VGRENFTIEGKKK
-472 MYDNG
+472 RMYDNG
-477 TQTSNI
+477 TQTTI
-483 KEKRIFDM
+483 KEKRMLDM
-491 DKGVERFFIQG
+491 DKGVERFCIQG
-502 VVIKKDIIEDKK
+502 VVKKDIIEDKK
-514 NTLKK
+514 TALRK

-526 IIEAKNKGATK
+526 VIEAKSKAFTK
-537 ANLQSSST
+537 TSTQSTS
-545 TFKKGNS
+545 FKKGNAINKS
-552 MGGGVRYKV
+552 VRYKV
-561 NTSKGSLFTKK
+561 DASKGTFFTKK

>member
-54 KVLKNENKIEDYKIE
+54 KVLQNDKQISDYKIE
-69 ESDVIHLVETDNRNY
+69 ESAVIHLVETDNRNY
-84 QPPPTSSITNSSN
+84 QPPPSSSSITNSDN
-97 AQTSNPYLAIF
+97 TQTQTNPYLAIF
-108 NSIFN
+108 NSIFT
-113 SHQTNQNNNNQT
+113 SHPTSQNNTQN

-144 STFNLQQTTE
+144 STFNLQNTTE
-154 IITQNI
+154 IITQSI

-171 ILNFDN
+171 FLNFDN
-177 STRIK
+177 SARIK
-182 NLYQNNIGGIE
+182 NLYQNNIGGLE
-193 FKVGQWIDVRDQNLQ
+193 FKVGQWIDIRDQNLQ
-208 WIEGQIIEIKEKQ
+208 WIEGQIIEVKDKQ
-221 IKVHYIG
+221 VKVHYIG

-236 IGINSERIALFRTYT
+236 IGTNSDRLALFRTYT
-251 AQENKINDKYSSAH
+251 AQENKLNDKYSSAH
-265 PNKEDPNSSDTIHFT
+265 PNKEDPNPNDTIHFT

-288 SNDLIIFLDIIKEKI
+288 SNDIIIFLDVIKEKI
-303 TKILN
+303 TRILN
-308 QKEVIKHNR
+308 QKEVLKHNR

-322 VLFDNERYEMLMIMQ
+322 ALFDNERYEMLMIMQ
-337 LYPLLDKFGRLFT
+337 LYPLLDKFGRLLT

-409 RTNNNGT
+409 RTSNNGS
-416 NVYSNRNNETVPR
+416 NAYSNSHSENVPR

-446 REEAMRRARRFI
+446 REEQMRRARRFI
-458 VGKEQFTIEGKGKK
+458 VGRENFTIEGKKK
-472 MYDNG
+472 RMYDNG
-477 TQTSNI
+477 TQTTI
-483 KEKRIFDM
+483 KEKRMLDM
-491 DKGVERFFIQG
+491 DKGVERFCIQG
-502 VVIKKDIIEDKK
+502 VVKKDIIEDKK
-514 NTLKK
+514 TALRK

-526 IIEAKNKGATK
+526 VIEAKSKAFTK
-537 ANLQSSST
+537 TSTQSTS
-545 TFKKGNS
+545 FKKGNS
-552 MGGGVRYKV
+552 INKSVRYKV
-561 NTSKGSLFTKK
+561 DASKGTFFTKK

>member
-54 KVLKNENKIEDYKIE
+54 KVLQNDKQISDYKIE

-84 QPPPTSSITNSSN
+84 QPPPSSSSITNSDN
-97 AQTSNPYLAIF
+97 TQTQTNPYLAIF
-108 NSIFN
+108 NSIFT
-113 SHQTNQNNNNQT
+113 SHPTSQNNTQN

-144 STFNLQQTTE
+144 STFNLQNTTE
-154 IITQNI
+154 IITQSI

-171 ILNFDN
+171 FLNFDN
-177 STRIK
+177 SARIK
-182 NLYQNNIGGIE
+182 NLYQNNIGGLE
-193 FKVGQWIDVRDQNLQ
+193 FKVGQWIDIRDQNLQ
-208 WIEGQIIEIKEKQ
+208 WIEGQIIEVKDKQ
-221 IKVHYIG
+221 VKVHYIG

-236 IGINSERIALFRTYT
+236 IGTNSDRLALFRTYT
-251 AQENKINDKYSSAH
+251 AQENKLNEKYSSAH
-265 PNKEDPNSSDTIHFT
+265 PNKEDPNPNDTMHFT

-288 SNDLIIFLDIIKEKI
+288 SNDIIIFLDVIKEKI
-303 TKILN
+303 TRILN
-308 QKEVIKHNR
+308 QKEVLKHNR

-322 VLFDNERYEMLMIMQ
+322 ALFDNERYEMLMIMQ
-337 LYPLLDKFGRLFT
+337 LYPLLDKFGRLLT

-365 DNIYLFRKNIY
+365 DNSYLFRKHIY

-409 RTNNNGT
+409 RTSNNGS
-416 NVYSNRNNETVPR
+416 NAYSNSHSENVPR

-441 TREEE
+441 TREE
-446 REEAMRRARRFI
+446 
-458 VGKEQFTIEGKGKK
+458 
-472 MYDNG
+472 
-477 TQTSNI
+477 
-483 KEKRIFDM
+483 
-491 DKGVERFFIQG
+491 
-502 VVIKKDIIEDKK
+502 
-514 NTLKK
+514 
-519 SITKEKY
+519 
-526 IIEAKNKGATK
+526 
-537 ANLQSSST
+537 
-545 TFKKGNS
+545 
-552 MGGGVRYKV
+552 
-561 NTSKGSLFTKK
+561 
-572 K
+572 